1 MIEPTLK
8 QECGLWVLRND
19 AGSILWK
26 ENDGTKVKGVTYDK
40 RTGKYL
46 AQIRYKGKNKNLG
59 YFDTQEQA
67 ARKYNSFKQFV
78 DAEKNEPEIEA
89 KIEMKNE
96 VVENV
101 ELF

>member
-1 MIEPTLK
+1 MEQPTLK
-8 QECGLWVLRND
+8 QECGLWVLRNESG
-19 AGSILWK
+19 AILWK
-26 ENDGTKVKGVTYDK
+26 EKDETRVKGVTYDK

-46 AQIRYKGKNKNLG
+46 AQIRYNGKNKNLG

-78 DAEKNEPEIEA
+78 EAEKIEPG
-89 KIEMKNE
+89 IEMKNE

-101 ELF
+101 ELFK